1 MTNITLNVTMPD
13 MINITPQECVCNCSA
28 YIETMGK
35 VGFAAKYMAAL
46 TIAVVIYMAFTYR
59 KRPKLFKRS
68 IEWCIFLLIMS
79 SIYLF
84 ETIFWG
90 YI

>member
-1 MTNITLNVTMPD
+1 MINVTMPD
-13 MINITPQECVCNCSA
+13 MINITVEECILNCTSYMEA
-28 YIETMGK
+28 MGK
-35 VGFAAKYMAAL
+35 IGFAAQ
-46 TIAVVIYMAFTYR
+46 YMAFLTLAVVLFMAITFR
-59 KRPKLFKRS
+59 KRKELFDRS

-90 YI
+90 YV